1 MSKPA
6 QTTTFRRQIDFDQ
19 KDFIG
24 ERELQEDYSVINFL
38 KQQTELLFVLADGMG
53 GHAGGEVASKTAV
66 DTFVK
71 TFVDYPSES
80 IPAKL
85 GAALQQAN
93 NELASIITAQPDL
106 DGMGCTLVGMHLGS
120 QGINWISVGD
130 SPLFLIRKNQIIRL
144 NEDHSMAPLIE
155 KSLLEGKISQEEAN
169 NHPHRHVL
177 RSAVTGGELALIDM
191 PPNTYT
197 LFAGDIVL
205 LASDGILTLSDDE
218 ILRTIKG
225 VNAAQAD
232 SITSAILSAVRAKRR
247 QRQDNTT
254 VQVFVVPDTWKK
266 GGGSASNTSLWL
278 ALAAFFVAIAGG
290 LGYYLTI
297 NPEGSKL
304 LSTQPEVVTEVKPPQ
319 PIELP
324 PSPTANKEND
334 NETSKPKVEDGAN
347 SPKEKKEPKESK
359 ETKPPKAQVIP
370 PVKTPP
376 KTGPNANPGPNT
388 KNNPPGVANGET
400 VVTPPPTPQVNTPVN
415 TPVTTQNNTEVKPP
429 EVKEIKKQETPEPT
443 PPKPIPR
450 QQPGGS
456 TEPPKPPPTDATK
469 E

>member
-6 QTTTFRRQIDFDQ
+6 QTTPFRRQIDFDQ
-19 KDFIG
+19 KEFIG

-71 TFVDYPSES
+71 TFVEYPSES

-93 NELASIITAQPDL
+93 NELSSIITAQPDL
-106 DGMGCTLVGMHLGS
+106 DGMGCTLVGMHIGS
-120 QGINWISVGD
+120 QGVNWISVGD

-177 RSAVTGGELALIDM
+177 RSAVTGGELTLIDT
-191 PPNTYT
+191 PPNTYG
-197 LFAGDIVL
+197 LFAGDIVI
-205 LASDGILTLSDDE
+205 LASDGVLTLSDDE
-218 ILRTIKG
+218 ILRTVKG
-225 VNAAQAD
+225 VNAVQAD
-232 SITSAILSAVRAKRR
+232 SISSAILLAVRAKRR

-266 GGGSASNTSLWL
+266 GGGTGNTSLWL
-278 ALAAFFVAIAGG
+278 ALAASFFAIAGG

-297 NPEGSKL
+297 HPEGSKL
-304 LSTQPEVVTEVKPPQ
+304 LSTQPEEVTEVKPQ
-319 PIELP
+319 PVELP
-324 PSPTANKEND
+324 PPSTGNKENEND
-334 NETSKPKVEDGAN
+334 TSKSKVEDGAN
-347 SPKEKKEPKESK
+347 SPKDKKEPKESK
-359 ETKPPKAQVIP
+359 ETKPPKAPVTP
-370 PVKTPP
+370 PVKTQP
-376 KTGPNANPGPNT
+376 KTGPNANPGPT
-388 KNNPPGVANGET
+388 SKTNPSGVADGEI
-400 VVTPPPTPQVNTPVN
+400 VVPSTPTPQVNTPAN
-415 TPVTTQNNTEVKPP
+415 TQNNSDVKNTAAKG
-429 EVKEIKKQETPEPT
+429 EETKKQEPADST
-443 PPKPIPR
+443 PPKPTPR

-456 TEPPKPPPTDATK
+456 TQPPGPPPTDATK